1 MRFFNRQRDQLL
13 QQQVLYGRLL
23 TEKDARIALL
33 ERQLDRAESRAVR
46 LELAANPRL
55 AARPAGHPLKA
66 AIRPESSWLTYLQNH
81 MKEQEQLEA
90 QAKEQANG
98 VSREGRQSVDEP
110 SNGKTTRSADASAG
124 GERPTT

>member
-55 AARPAGHPLKA
+55 AARPAGPPPKA
-66 AIRPESSWLTYLQNH
+66 AVHPESSWLIYLRNH

-90 QAKEQANG
+90 QAREQANG

-110 SNGKTTRSADASAG
+110 PNGETARSTNASL
-124 GERPTT
+124 GE

>member
-33 ERQLDRAESRAVR
+33 ERQLDRAESRATR

-55 AARPAGHPLKA
+55 AARPAGPPPKA
-66 AIRPESSWLTYLQNH
+66 VVRPESSWLTYLQNH
-81 MKEQEQLEA
+81 IKEQEQVES

-98 VSREGRQSVDEP
+98 VSREGWQAVHEQTDGEAA
-110 SNGKTTRSADASAG
+110 RSADASAG
-124 GERPTT
+124 AERPTA